1 MKEFTYFKNKKIIH
15 KDVVTT
21 LSQFVKLLHIG
32 GPPMTEIKKTEEL
45 SEEEFLELVLEE
57 QEKALAE
64 ERERRIN
71 NYKKPKRQKPWVRI
85 IVWLMALMLVFN
97 TFAVI
102 FNVYSIPAIE
112 FLKVSAKLS
121 SQEDIQLYKKAV
133 VTINTNSGK
142 GTGFAVSADGYI
154 ITNEHVIDD
163 ALTITVVFPDDQL
176 YKAQVVESYENYDLA
191 LLKIDAENVP
201 YLKLANTSDFKQ
213 NEHVYFIGN
222 PLAFSGIANE
232 GKILGYT
239 SATGITPDI
248 IMMNAPVYRGN
259 SGSPVINNA
268 GEVIGVVFATGTR
281 EDFGKVGLFIPIE
294 HVHEQ
299 FQLELH

>member
-1 MKEFTYFKNKKIIH
+1 MPSQLSHIF
-15 KDVVTT
+15 VT
-21 LSQFVKLLHIG
+21 LVHIG
-32 GPPMTEIKKTEEL
+32 GSPMTEFKKTEEL
-45 SEEEFLELVLEE
+45 TEEEFLELVLEE
-57 QEKALAE
+57 QQKALAQ
-64 ERERRIN
+64 ERERRLHSTP
-71 NYKKPKRQKPWVRI
+71 KKKRQKPIVRL
-85 IVWLMALMLVFN
+85 IVWLMAFTLVFN

-121 SQEDIQLYKKAV
+121 SQEDVKLYKKSV
-133 VTINTNSGK
+133 VTINTDSGK
-142 GTGFAVSADGYI
+142 GTGFAVSDDGYI

-163 ALTITVVFPDDQL
+163 ALTITVVFPDDEL

-191 LLKIDAENVP
+191 LLKIEADNVP
-201 YLKLANTSDFKQ
+201 HLDLADSSTFKQ

-239 SATGITPDI
+239 QATGITPDI

-259 SGSPVINNA
+259 SGSPVINEA

-281 EDFGKVGLFIPIE
+281 EPQGKVGLFIPVENIY
-294 HVHEQ
+294 EQ
-299 FQLELH
+299 FETVINKAAE